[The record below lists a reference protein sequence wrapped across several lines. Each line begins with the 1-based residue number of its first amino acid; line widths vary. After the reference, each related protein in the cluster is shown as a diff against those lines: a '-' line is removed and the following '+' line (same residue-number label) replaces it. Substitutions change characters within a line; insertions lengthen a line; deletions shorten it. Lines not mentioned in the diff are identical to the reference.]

1 MKVDKTGKIERF
13 VENALGG
20 YSNSETGLHYF
31 YRVIV
36 DEKASGNDRRSDYV
50 VRRTEVSR

>member
-1 MKVDKTGKIERF
+1 MKVDKTGKIERS

-36 DEKASGNDRRSDYV
+36 DENASGSDRRSDYV